1 MRPPVSIDGSHDL
14 ISCEIDDPVEGRE
27 SEEVEGGA
35 GSKDGGS
42 VELSRSIE
50 EEVGENFSKGVFVEG
65 EKSDRSHI

>member
-1 MRPPVSIDGSHDL
+1 VLHEDDVRHCSRD
-14 ISCEIDDPVEGRE
+14 IDDPVEERE
-27 SEEVEGGA
+27 SKEVEGGT
-35 GSKDGGS
+35 GSEDGGS